1 MARFEIQRLPG
12 APVTRGILKD
22 GTRLIDWLNEID
34 VHSSCVI
41 RINGVQ
47 LDDNF
52 DLSVKPSTFDV
63 IQVFDQPQGG
73 VGKVFQTVLKPVT
86 KVLTTVMSL
95 LGMGS
100 KSANLSIS
108 TGESSNND
116 LTQQTNRARLY
127 KMRPN
132 IYGQV
137 RAYPDLIQESLFEYI
152 DNKKYVTEF
161 MEIGYGYYD
170 ISSIRYSE
178 SSLLALDG
186 ASYQI
191 YNPGDVIGQI
201 TEGYSFDDVDGQEL
215 YGPNS
220 ATGAVQEQATSTNI
234 VEAEF
239 SGGQVYLRVYKETPF
254 DYFNDQA
261 KPIPVSILANVT
273 YNTADGSVTK
283 DVTIAGNIFKSVVVA
298 DETSGSTLEYYDF
311 YFNNLSGS
319 DYNSL
324 PSDTVINKTSITVT
338 QYEGVTEGPFFGAV
352 ESSQL
357 WVHLY
362 GTLPGGGSA
371 NATIKYWKVDDDN
384 NEISGTGGEVVATL
398 TNRSGD
404 SDYIYLTTKIT
415 PSAGT
420 GRYAFTVVRNDNDSS
435 SSEIYISAAHA
446 INIRE
451 NVVYANDTLV
461 KVTVRQTETQTST
474 QDRKYNCLAERK
486 VIGYNR
492 TTGEIDYTLSASR
505 SFADAI
511 LHEWVMIAQQP
522 VSRLDLAGLYAIA
535 DSLPDVQLGYFDY
548 TFSDATQSLGDRLQI
563 ICNVANV
570 SLNWIGGVLTFWINA
585 AVDYPDAVFGRSRMF
600 WDNYKLSY
608 SMSLQGGY
616 DGVALTYTDP
626 DSNKSA
632 YIYLDVS
639 DGGIKEVTD
648 STLNPTS
655 ITLNGCRNVTQATQ
669 RAYLEARKLIY
680 SRLTMTVTVLE
691 STQVVRGSVVQCPDL
706 YDTTQQTGYLKGRDG
721 NNFYTSEP
729 IDFSAGTLY
738 VVMTDADGNYR
749 GRWQVAAVDG
759 NRYAFSANADQFSFN
774 VYDGKDI
781 QSPSRYFIASDSDLN
796 STLWR
801 VDSSKPNGDETQTL
815 TLVEYS
821 PSLYS

>member
-12 APVTRGILKD
+12 APVIRGVLKD
-22 GTRLIDWLNEID
+22 STRMIDWLNQID
-34 VHSSCVI
+34 VHASCVI

-47 LDDNF
+47 IGDDF
-52 DLSVKPSTFDV
+52 DLNTKPSTFDL
-63 IQVFDQPQGG
+63 IQVFDQPQGSALG
-73 VGKVFQTVLKPVT
+73 TVLKPVT
-86 KVLTTVMSL
+86 KILTTVMSL

-100 KSANLSIS
+100 KSANLSVS

-137 RAYPDLIQESLFEYI
+137 RSYPDLIQESLFEYI
-152 DNKKYVTEF
+152 NNKKYVTEF
-161 MEIGYGYYD
+161 MEIGFGRYD
-170 ISSIRYSE
+170 ISSVRYSE

-186 ASYQI
+186 ASYEI
-191 YNPGDVIGQI
+191 YNPGDTIGTI

-220 ATGAVQEQATSTNI
+220 ATGDIQEQATSSDI
-234 VEAEF
+234 VDAYF
-239 SGGQVYLRVYKETPF
+239 SGGQIYLRIIKNNAF

-261 KPIPVSILANVT
+261 KPIPVTVLANVT
-273 YNTADGSVTK
+273 YNTASGSVNK
-283 DVTIAGNIFKSVVVA
+283 DVTITCDIFKSEIVA

-311 YFNNLSGS
+311 YLSNLSGA

-324 PSDTVINKTSITVT
+324 PAGTVINKSSLTIT
-338 QYEGVTEGPFFGAV
+338 QYEGITEGPFFGAV
-352 ESSQL
+352 DSTQL

-362 GTLPGGGSA
+362 GTIPGKASA
-371 NATIKYWKVDDDN
+371 NATIKYWQVDDDN
-384 NEISGTGGEVVATL
+384 NEITGTSGSVLATL
-398 TNRSGD
+398 ANSSGD
-404 SDYIYLTTKIT
+404 SDYIYVTTKIT
-415 PSAGT
+415 PTAGS
-420 GRYAFTVVRNDNDSS
+420 GRYAFTVTRNDNDSS

-451 NVVYANDTLV
+451 NVVYPNDTLV
-461 KVTVRQTETQTST
+461 KVTVRQTENQTSS
-474 QDRKYNCLAERK
+474 QDRKYNCLAERQ
-486 VIGYNR
+486 VISYNR
-492 TTGEIDYTLSASR
+492 ATGEIDYTLRASR
-505 SFADAI
+505 SFADAV

-522 VSRLDLAGLYAIA
+522 VSRLDMATLYAIS
-535 DSLPDVQLGYFDY
+535 DSLSDPQLGYFDY
-548 TFSDATQSLGDRLQI
+548 TFSDATQSLGDRIQI
-563 ICNVANV
+563 MCNVANV

-626 DSNKSA
+626 DTNKSA

-639 DGGIKEVTD
+639 DSGITEVTD

-655 ITLNGCRNVTQATQ
+655 ITLNGCRNVTQANQ

-691 STQVVRGSVVQCPDL
+691 SVQVVRGSVVQCPDL
-706 YDTTQQTGYLKGRDG
+706 YDTTQQTGYLKGRTG
-721 NNFYTSEP
+721 NTFLTSEP
-729 IDFSAGTLY
+729 VDFSAGNLF
-738 VVMTDADGNYR
+738 VVMTDSDGNYR
-749 GRWQVAAVDG
+749 GRWPVAAVSG
-759 NRYAFSANADQFSFN
+759 NNRAFSADADQFNFN
-774 VYDGKDI
+774 VYDGSDI
-781 QSPSRYFIASDSDLN
+781 QSPSRYFIASDEILN
-796 STLWR
+796 ATLWR

-821 PSLYS
+821 PNLYN